1 MTTAQG
7 RRVRVLVVED
17 SPAVRELLIHVLSSD
32 PEIKVVGVSRSGEE
46 AIEAAGQLKPDVI
59 TMDIHLPKMNGFD
72 ATRRIMETCP
82 TPVVIVSGS
91 ANTGEATTTT
101 RATQAGALAVVSKPD
116 GQGRVGHEDRA
127 AKLIQAVKLMSEV
140 KVLTRWARPPR
151 GDAVREQ
158 SPARQLGRSG
168 SIAPF
173 QVVAIGASTGGPP
186 VLQTILSRLPKDFP
200 IPVLVVQH
208 MADGFVEW
216 FVDWLAQGCAVRV
229 QVAAQGDLILP
240 GHVYLAPDG
249 AHMNVGM
256 GGRLW
261 LSQEDPE
268 NGLRPSVSHLF
279 RSVANTYGG
288 NAIGVLLTGMGKDGA
303 KELKLMKDEGAITLV
318 QDKAS
323 SVVHGMPREALSL
336 DAASY
341 VLSPDKIAEA
351 MISLVNPH
359 ERRVNL

>member
-7 RRVRVLVVED
+7 RIVRVLVVED
-17 SPAVRELLIHVLSSD
+17 SPVVRELLIHVLSSD
-32 PEIKVVGVSRSGEE
+32 PEITVVGVSRSGEE
-46 AIEAAGQLKPDVI
+46 AIEAVKQLKPDVI

-91 ANTGEATTTT
+91 ANTREATTTT
-101 RATQAGALAVVSKPD
+101 RATQAGALAVVPNPV
-116 GQGRVGHEDRA
+116 GQGLVGYEDRA

-140 KVLTRWARPPR
+140 KVLTRWARPLR
-151 GDAVREQ
+151 ANAVREE
-158 SPARQLGRSG
+158 SPVVQVELAHS
-168 SIAPF
+168 AAEF

-186 VLQTILSRLPKDFP
+186 VLQTILSRLPRDFP
-200 IPVLVVQH
+200 LPVLVVQH
-208 MADGFVEW
+208 MADGFIQW
-216 FVDWLAQGCAVRV
+216 FVDWLAQECAVRV
-229 QVAAQGDLILP
+229 QVAAHGDLILP

-261 LSQEDPE
+261 LTKQDPE

-279 RSVANTYGG
+279 RSTANAYGR

-303 KELKLMKDEGAITLV
+303 KELKLMRDEGAVTLV

-323 SVVHGMPREALSL
+323 SVVHGMPGEALSL

-341 VLSPDKIAEA
+341 VLSPDQIAEA
-351 MISLVNPH
+351 VISLVSPN
-359 ERRVNL
+359 ERRVKL

>member
-7 RRVRVLVVED
+7 RIVRVLIVED
-17 SPAVRELLIHVLSSD
+17 SPAARELLIHVLRSD
-32 PEIKVVGVSRSGEE
+32 PEITVVGVSRSGEE
-46 AIEAAGQLKPDVI
+46 AIEAVKQLKPDVI

-91 ANTGEATTTT
+91 ADTRDAATTT
-101 RATQAGALAVVSKPD
+101 RATQAGALAVVSKPAGRGRLED
-116 GQGRVGHEDRA
+116 QGGA

-140 KVLTRWARPPR
+140 KVLTRWARPLQPR
-151 GDAVREQ
+151 TLREDA
-158 SPARQLGRSG
+158 SLMLAGPGLSAGK
-168 SIAPF
+168 F
-173 QVVAIGASTGGPP
+173 QVLAIGASTGGPP
-186 VLQTILSRLPKDFP
+186 VLQTILSRLPENFP

-208 MADGFVEW
+208 MAGGFIQW
-216 FVDWLAQGCAVRV
+216 FVDWLAQECAVRV
-229 QVAAQGDLILP
+229 QVANHGDLTLP

-249 AHMNVGM
+249 AHMNAGM
-256 GGRLW
+256 GGRLS
-261 LSQEDPE
+261 LTKDDPE

-279 RSVANTYGG
+279 RSVANAYGR

-303 KELKLMKDEGAITLV
+303 QELKLMKDEGALTLV

-323 SVVHGMPREALSL
+323 SVVHGMPGEALSL

-341 VLSPDKIAEA
+341 VLSPDQIAEA
-351 MISLVNPH
+351 VISLVNSN
-359 ERRVNL
+359 ERRVKS

>member
-1 MTTAQG
+1 MTTTHG
-7 RRVRVLVVED
+7 RIVRVLVVED
-17 SPAVRELLIHVLSSD
+17 SPVVRELLIHVLSSD
-32 PEIKVVGVSRSGEE
+32 PEITVVGVSMSGEE
-46 AIEAAGQLKPDVI
+46 AIEAVKQLKPDVI

-91 ANTGEATTTT
+91 ANTGEVTTTS
-101 RATQAGALAVVSKPD
+101 RATQAGALAVVPKPA
-116 GQGRVGHEDRA
+116 GQGPGGYEDRA

-140 KVLTRWARPPR
+140 KVLTRWARPLR
-151 GDAVREQ
+151 AKTIREEFPVGQ
-158 SPARQLGRSG
+158 VEPAHSAAG
-168 SIAPF
+168 F

-186 VLQTILSRLPKDFP
+186 VLQTILSCLPGDLP
-200 IPVLVVQH
+200 LPVLVVQH
-208 MADGFVEW
+208 IADGFIQW
-216 FVDWLAQGCAVRV
+216 FVDWLAQECAVRV
-229 QVAAQGDLILP
+229 QVAAHGDVMLP

-249 AHMNVGM
+249 AHMNVGT

-261 LSQEDPE
+261 LTKEDPE
-268 NGLRPSVSHLF
+268 NGLRPSVSYLF
-279 RSVANTYGG
+279 RSVANAYGR

-323 SVVHGMPREALSL
+323 SVVHGMPGQALSL

-351 MISLVNPH
+351 LISLVSTNQKK
-359 ERRVNL
+359 VKL

>member
-1 MTTAQG
+1 MTTALG
-7 RRVRVLVVED
+7 RIVRVLVVED
-17 SPAVRELLIHVLSSD
+17 SPVVRELLIHVLISD
-32 PEIKVVGVSRSGEE
+32 PEITVVGVSRSGEE
-46 AIEAAGQLKPDVI
+46 AIKAVEQLKPDVI

-72 ATRRIMETCP
+72 ATRRIMETFP

-91 ANTGEATTTT
+91 GNTKEETTAA
-101 RATQAGALAVVSKPD
+101 RATQAGALAVVPKPS

-140 KVLTRWARPPR
+140 KVLTRRARPLRTNALPER
-151 GDAVREQ
+151 P
-158 SPARQLGRSG
+158 PAMPAELSRS
-168 SIAPF
+168 AAQF

-200 IPVLVVQH
+200 LPVLVVQH
-208 MADGFVEW
+208 MADGFIQW
-216 FVDWLAQGCAVRV
+216 FVDWLAQECAVRV
-229 QVAAQGDLILP
+229 QVAAHGDLILP
-240 GHVYLAPDG
+240 GNVYLAPDG

-261 LSQEDPE
+261 LSKEDPE

-279 RSVANTYGG
+279 RSVTSAYGR

-303 KELKLMKDEGAITLV
+303 RELKLMRDEGAVTLV
-318 QDKAS
+318 QDKVS
-323 SVVHGMPREALSL
+323 SVVHGMPGEALRL
-336 DAASY
+336 NAASY

-351 MISLVNPH
+351 VISLVNTN
-359 ERRVNL
+359 EKKVKL

>member
-1 MTTAQG
+1 MTGAQG
-7 RRVRVLVVED
+7 RIVKVLVVED
-17 SPAVRELLIHVLSSD
+17 SPVVRELLIQVLSSD

-46 AIEAAGQLKPDVI
+46 AIDAVEQLKPDVI

-72 ATRRIMETCP
+72 TTRRIMETCP

-91 ANTGEATTTT
+91 ANTKEETTAM
-101 RATQAGALAVVSKPD
+101 RATQAGALAVVPKPA
-116 GQGRVGHEDRA
+116 GPGRVEHEDRA

-151 GDAVREQ
+151 TKALREV
-158 SPARQLGRSG
+158 SPPAELELSRSAAQ
-168 SIAPF
+168 I

-208 MADGFVEW
+208 MADGFIQW
-216 FVDWLAQGCAVRV
+216 FVDWLEQECAVRI
-229 QVAAQGDLILP
+229 QVAAHGDLILP

-249 AHMNVGM
+249 AHMNVSM

-261 LSQEDPE
+261 LTKEDPE

-279 RSVANTYGG
+279 RSVANAYGR

-323 SVVHGMPREALSL
+323 SVVHGMPGEALSL
-336 DAASY
+336 NAASY
-341 VLSPDKIAEA
+341 VLSPDKIAETV
-351 MISLVNPH
+351 ISLANPS
-359 ERRVNL
+359 ERRTSL

>member
-1 MTTAQG
+1 MTTALG
-7 RRVRVLVVED
+7 RIVRVLVVED
-17 SPAVRELLIHVLSSD
+17 SAAVRELLIHVLSSD
-32 PEIKVVGVSRSGEE
+32 PEIKVVGVSHSGEE
-46 AIEAAGQLKPDVI
+46 AIEAAERLKPDVI
-59 TMDIHLPKMNGFD
+59 TMDVHLPKMSGFD

-82 TPVVIVSGS
+82 TRVVMVSGS
-91 ANTGEATTTT
+91 ANAREAAIAM
-101 RATQAGALAVVSKPD
+101 RATQAGALAVLPKPA
-116 GQGRVGHEDRA
+116 GQGRAGHEDGA

-140 KVLTRWARPPR
+140 KVLTRWARPLR
-151 GDAVREQ
+151 VNALREE
-158 SPARQLGRSG
+158 SPATQLERPS
-168 SIAPF
+168 SAAPF

-208 MADGFVEW
+208 MADGFVQW
-216 FVDWLAQGCAVRV
+216 FVDWLAEECAVRV
-229 QVAAQGDLILP
+229 QVAAHGDLILP

-249 AHMNVGM
+249 AHMNVSL

-279 RSVANTYGG
+279 RSVANAYGA

-303 KELKLMKDEGAITLV
+303 KELKLMRDEGAVTLV

-323 SVVHGMPREALSL
+323 SVVHGMPREALNL

-351 MISLVNPH
+351 MMSLVNPN

>member
-7 RRVRVLVVED
+7 RIVRVLVVED

-32 PEIKVVGVSRSGEE
+32 PEITVVGVSRSGEE
-46 AIEAAGQLKPDVI
+46 AIEAVKRLNPDVI

-82 TPVVIVSGS
+82 TPVVIVTGT
-91 ANTGEATTTT
+91 ANITEAATIV
-101 RATQAGALAVVSKPD
+101 RATQAGALAVVPKPA
-116 GQGRVGHEDRA
+116 GQGRLGHEDRA

-140 KVLTRWARPPR
+140 KVLTRWSRPLRPWT
-151 GDAVREQ
+151 VREDLAVMPEEPG
-158 SPARQLGRSG
+158 PATE
-168 SIAPF
+168 F

-208 MADGFVEW
+208 MADGFIRW
-216 FVDWLAQGCAVRV
+216 FVDWLAKECTVRV
-229 QVAAQGDLILP
+229 QVATHGELILP

-249 AHMNVGM
+249 AQMNVGM
-256 GGRLW
+256 GGRLG
-261 LSQEDPE
+261 LTKDDPE

-279 RSVANTYGG
+279 RSVANAYGR

-303 KELKLMKDEGAITLV
+303 KELKLMRDEGAVTLV

-323 SVVHGMPREALSL
+323 SVVHGMPGEALSL

-341 VLSPDKIAEA
+341 VLSPDQIAEA
-351 MISLVNPH
+351 VISLVNPN
-359 ERRVNL
+359 ERRVKS

>member
-7 RRVRVLVVED
+7 RIVRVLVVED
-17 SPAVRELLIHVLSSD
+17 SPAVRGLLIHVLSSD

-46 AIEAAGQLKPDVI
+46 AIEAVEHLKPDVI

-72 ATRRIMETCP
+72 ATRRIMETFP

-91 ANTGEATTTT
+91 TNAREATTTA
-101 RATQAGALAVVSKPD
+101 RATQAGALAVVSKPA
-116 GQGRVGHEDRA
+116 GQGLVGHEDRA
-127 AKLIQAVKLMSEV
+127 AKLIQTVKLMSEV
-140 KVLTRWARPPR
+140 KVLTRWARPLLTNALR
-151 GDAVREQ
+151 KESLAT
-158 SPARQLGRSG
+158 QLEVSC
-168 SIAPF
+168 SAAHF

-186 VLQTILSRLPKDFP
+186 VLQAILSRLPKDFP

-208 MADGFVEW
+208 MADGFIQW
-216 FVDWLAQGCAVRV
+216 FVDWLAQECAVRV
-229 QVAAQGDLILP
+229 QVADHGDLILP

-261 LSQEDPE
+261 LTKEDPE

-279 RSVANTYGG
+279 RSVTNAYGR

-303 KELKLMKDEGAITLV
+303 KELKLMRDRGAVTLV

-323 SVVHGMPREALSL
+323 SVVHGMPGEALSL
-336 DAASY
+336 NAASY

-351 MISLVNPH
+351 VISLLNPS